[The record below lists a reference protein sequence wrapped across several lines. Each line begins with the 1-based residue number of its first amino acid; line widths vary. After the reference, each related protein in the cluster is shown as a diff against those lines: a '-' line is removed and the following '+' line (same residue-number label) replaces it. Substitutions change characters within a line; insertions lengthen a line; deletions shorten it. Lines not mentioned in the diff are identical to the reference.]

1 MIFYI
6 QLLSNILKLTIN
18 SKNPDILMLMYHD
31 ILSKNTNNSS
41 THLLINNK
49 FNFNYNIVET
59 TNDIWLKVKSKNPFE
74 HNINKLNTIG
84 RVFAFSRNS
93 MKFNLHYDVNCKLY
107 DDFILT
113 MKVLELAYEN
123 KCNVFRT
130 SDSNLY
136 LYNMLNENSATSGL

>member
-1 MIFYI
+1 MFYSFCNNEQYDYLFAI
-6 QLLSNILKLTIN
+6 DGDDFLYPTAFQHIETYIN

-84 RVFAFSRNS
+84 RVLLFSRNS

-107 DDFILT
+107 DDFI
-113 MKVLELAYEN
+113 
-123 KCNVFRT
+123 
-130 SDSNLY
+130 
-136 LYNMLNENSATSGL
+136 